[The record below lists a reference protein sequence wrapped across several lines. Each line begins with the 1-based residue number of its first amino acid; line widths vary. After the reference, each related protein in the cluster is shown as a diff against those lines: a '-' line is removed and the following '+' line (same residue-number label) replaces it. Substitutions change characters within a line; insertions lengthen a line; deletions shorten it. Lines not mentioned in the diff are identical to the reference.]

1 MKRWT
6 PGPLTIRVRLG
17 VAMAIAL
24 LPVLLLGAAQSV
36 ISFNKEGV
44 ERRAN
49 LAAAAERTVANI
61 RARLDSAVVV
71 LETVTPGTVGV
82 QCAPRLGELM
92 QRMPGVGNLV
102 RLDRLGRVACA
113 ADSVLGD
120 RAARS
125 SVDWFQR
132 LKAGAP
138 SVMEPISD
146 GGYARQPAILV
157 ATRAESGAGEFDG
170 ALAAVFNLS
179 KLDAAIDRTAPKDTQ
194 VALIDDAGSF
204 LTRDNLVAF
213 DNPLPAGWREAV
225 QAKPIFV
232 YYGQD
237 LGGASRV
244 FTITRVPGANLY
256 AVLSAPSPNP
266 FSWAR
271 LNLLSSVIFPLIAFL
286 ATLVAVWVA
295 AERVIVR
302 WLHYVERIAAIYAK
316 GRFTVRPLQ
325 ADKAPPEI
333 RELAET
339 LDAMAETIVARDASL
354 HESLA
359 HKDALMREI
368 HHRVKNNLQVITSL
382 LSLQQ
387 RAMSDP
393 SAREAMSDTR
403 QRITA
408 MALIYRALYQG
419 PDLRRVELRSFLE
432 ELIAQLVASEHHDGS
447 GAIRTELH
455 ADDLEIHPDKLAPLA
470 LFAVE
475 AISNAQKHAFHGR
488 GGSLRV
494 TFRVNGEEAL
504 LEIADDGA
512 GASPRQL
519 TAGVGRTLMNA
530 FARQLH
536 GQAEIVANQWGGLSA
551 RLSFP
556 TPDTEA
562 SPPETTS
569 ASAQG
574 SRAKRNRAAA

>member
-1 MKRWT
+1 VT
-6 PGPLTIRVRLG
+6 FGVRLG

-36 ISFNKEGV
+36 ISFNKEGD
-44 ERRAN
+44 ERRAG
-49 LAAAAERTVANI
+49 LTAAAERTVANAQ
-61 RARLDSAVVV
+61 ARLDSSLVV
-71 LETVTPGTVGV
+71 LETVTPATVGV
-82 QCAPRLGELM
+82 QCAPRLAELM
-92 QRMPGVGNLV
+92 QHMPGVVNLV
-102 RLDRLGRVACA
+102 RLDRFGRVACA

-120 RAARS
+120 RSRS
-125 SVDWFQR
+125 SAEWFR
-132 LKAGAP
+132 SLKAGGP
-138 SVMEPISD
+138 SVMEPVSEGD
-146 GGYARQPAILV
+146 FARQPALLV
-157 ATRAESGAGEFDG
+157 AARAEDPAGQFDG
-170 ALAAVFNLS
+170 ALVAFFNLS
-179 KLDAAIDRTAPKDTQ
+179 RFGATVDRTAPKDTQ
-194 VALIDDAGSF
+194 VALIDAEGRF
-204 LTRDNLVAF
+204 LTRDNLTAF
-213 DNPLPAGWREAV
+213 FAAPPAGWRK
-225 QAKPIFV
+225 QADRRV
-232 YYGQD
+232 YPFYGHD
-237 LGGASRV
+237 LAGTARV
-244 FTITRVPGANLY
+244 YTVTRVPGANLY
-256 AVLSAPSPNP
+256 AVLSAPSPGP

-419 PDLRRVELRSFLE
+419 PDLRRVELRGFLE
-432 ELIAQLVASEHHDGS
+432 ELIAQLVAADHHDHP

-475 AISNAQKHAFHGR
+475 AISNAQKHAFNGR

-494 TFRVNGEEAL
+494 AFRVRGEEAE
-504 LEIADDGA
+504 LEIADDGP
-512 GASPRQL
+512 GSSPRQL

-536 GQAEIVANQWGGLSA
+536 GSAEINPNQWGGLTA

-556 TPDTEA
+556 TPDTET
-562 SPPETTS
+562 SPPEAPS
-569 ASAQG
+569 A
-574 SRAKRNRAAA
+574 RAKRNRAAA